1 MNNKLKDTDLREAL
15 RRKYANTPQLSADFM
30 AGMEQRMEAKPRR
43 RINGWLLRVACL
55 LILIG
60 VGTMMLMEDKEP
72 LPSEPCLRR
81 DGSLVAMK
89 EPSLRCPPQTHSPLK
104 RETAAT
110 KPTVSRKETTS
121 SPGGNNQFPGRKL
134 PAPYVQTPALE
145 PEDEAINLHYAAD
158 VTQEDTTAYQDPA
171 LIDDFIAKL
180 AALHHVKQG
189 ELNCGLSVDSNMV
202 SAVYVFPDKKE
213 IDLFARLLQVACWY
227 HLETPG
233 YFLNFSQRQFIFQL
247 QDHRKQLKYSWI
259 AERIG
264 SQILLYG
271 TNAPIGA
278 EFSTACY
285 QEYRDQLMNKRSIN
299 TKTIDI

>member
-15 RRKYANTPQLSADFM
+15 RHKYANTPLLPADFM
-30 AGMEQRMEAKPRR
+30 AGMEQRMKAKPRR

-60 VGTMMLMEDKEP
+60 VGTMVLMEDKEP
-72 LPSEPCLRR
+72 LPSEPCHVEE
-81 DGSLVAMK
+81 STWVQ
-89 EPSLRCPPQTHSPLK
+89 PQTHSPLK
-104 RETAAT
+104 METAAT

-121 SPGGNNQFPGRKL
+121 SPGGNYQFPSRKL

-145 PEDEAINLHYAAD
+145 PEDEAINLHYVAD

-299 TKTIDI
+299 TKTMDI

>member
-1 MNNKLKDTDLREAL
+1 M
-15 RRKYANTPQLSADFM
+15 
-30 AGMEQRMEAKPRR
+30 
-43 RINGWLLRVACL
+43 
-55 LILIG
+55 
-60 VGTMMLMEDKEP
+60 
-72 LPSEPCLRR
+72 
-81 DGSLVAMK
+81 
-89 EPSLRCPPQTHSPLK
+89 
-104 RETAAT
+104 
-110 KPTVSRKETTS
+110 
-121 SPGGNNQFPGRKL
+121 
-134 PAPYVQTPALE
+134 
-145 PEDEAINLHYAAD
+145 
-158 VTQEDTTAYQDPA
+158 TQEDTTAYQDPA

-189 ELNCGLSVDSNMV
+189 ELNCSLSVDSNMV

-213 IDLFARLLQVACWY
+213 IDLFARLLQVACWNNP
-227 HLETPG
+227 ETPG

-247 QDHRKQLKYSWI
+247 QDQRKQLKYSWI

-285 QEYRDQLMNKRSIN
+285 QEYRDQLMNKRRIN

>member
-30 AGMEQRMEAKPRR
+30 AGMEQRMKAKPRR

-72 LPSEPCLRR
+72 LPSEPRH
-81 DGSLVAMK
+81 V
-89 EPSLRCPPQTHSPLK
+89 EENTWVQTQTHSPLK

-121 SPGGNNQFPGRKL
+121 SPGGNYQFPGRKL

-145 PEDEAINLHYAAD
+145 PEDEAINLHYVAD

-227 HLETPG
+227 NLETPG

-247 QDHRKQLKYSWI
+247 QDQRKQLKYSWI

-271 TNAPIGA
+271 TKAPIGA

>member
-1 MNNKLKDTDLREAL
+1 MSDQFKDTDLREAL
-15 RRKYANTPQLSADFM
+15 RRKYANTPQLPDDFID
-30 AGMEQRMEAKPRR
+30 RMRPQQKPAPKRHWR
-43 RINGWLLRVACL
+43 LGAAAC
-55 LILIG
+55 LILIIG
-60 VGTMMLMEDKEP
+60 IGATLMVEDKEP
-72 LPSEPCLRR
+72 LPSAPSHFGEETLAQPLTHTQQK
-81 DGSLVAMK
+81 K
-89 EPSLRCPPQTHSPLK
+89 E
-104 RETAAT
+104 EAAT
-110 KPTVSRKETTS
+110 KPIVSRKETTS
-121 SPGGNNQFPGRKL
+121 FPRGNQQFPVRKL
-134 PAPYVQTPALE
+134 PAPSVQPPTLE
-145 PEDEAINLHYAAD
+145 PEDEAINLHYAAE

-227 HLETPG
+227 NCEMSG

-247 QDHRKQLKYSWI
+247 QDQRKQLKYSWI

-285 QEYRDQLMNKRSIN
+285 QEYRDYLMNKRSIN
-299 TKTIDI
+299 IKTIDI